1 MPFQH
6 DRTHFTQFEFLSRH
20 CHDKCYTRNSFQIL
34 NMQKNNLRTE
44 KFDIRLSSEEQELIR
59 LAASLQSTSPTS
71 FIRQQAVVAA
81 QTVIHEN
88 NRFVISDEQWQV
100 IERVLN
106 RKAKVLPNLKNKLSG
121 SDEWDK

>member
-1 MPFQH
+1 
-6 DRTHFTQFEFLSRH
+6 
-20 CHDKCYTRNSFQIL
+20 
-34 NMQKNNLRTE
+34 MQKNNLRTE

-88 NRFVISDEQWQV
+88 NRFVISDEQWQ
-100 IERVLN
+100 IMERVLN